1 MYGKSSRINTE
12 RVKKRMCKFQIV
24 QKKKLNKK
32 ANKQISKLKNR
43 PEREKQSIEKVVV
56 GNRNKIVQW

>member
-1 MYGKSSRINTE
+1 
-12 RVKKRMCKFQIV
+12 MCKFQIV

-56 GNRNKIVQW
+56 GNRNKEVVQW